1 MRNQIRFLKIAGA
14 RNTRQSDRS
23 DPSTLTRR
31 FRFVVRFSANAL
43 IYSALV
49 FAASRLHAEEPA
61 AAPPVGSNLPLA
73 QNRCAACHG
82 EKELWEGENARFYVP
97 IDQLADELHFKN
109 GINCHDCH
117 GGDPTTTNF
126 KQAHAAEVDRSQSQ
140 ATPFRTTLIE
150 KTASAS
156 RLQMVVD
163 ICGKCHAGSVKTYL
177 ASVHGQGWQGAGL
190 IVSATCTDCHGNHS
204 MFKATD
210 PRSQLNV
217 ANVGNT
223 CAKCHRF
230 ILERLQKSVHGS
242 ATPPAQTKAAI
253 NVEVPKR
260 KPICTDCHQG
270 HDLPQPKSAAFRA
283 GLANRCG
290 TCHANLSNTFNLS
303 LHGELT
309 DFGYVPAAKCSDC
322 HGAHDILPVADPGS
336 RMSVANRATTCGRC
350 HENATGNFLN
360 YDPHANPRDQANEP
374 ILYWINQGLTW
385 MLISVFS
392 IFGLHSVLWCIRSLP
407 YVMRHGRPSYP
418 KPGTHAYR
426 RFTPI
431 HRMAHAV
438 LMTSFLGLALTGL
451 PLEFG
456 DYAWAHALSWLM
468 GGFASTGLWHRIFG
482 IMNVCCL
489 LFYLFYFAWRII
501 AGPKSGISRIQYIFG
516 PDSPVPNPRDFVDF
530 AKNLRWFVGLGP
542 RPTFERW
549 SYWEKFDL
557 WAASC
562 DIVLIGTT
570 GLILWFPNLFCTFL
584 PGIAVNIAD
593 LIHGKLALLA
603 TGFVFSIHFFSS
615 NLRPEKFPMDISI
628 LTGLVSEEE
637 MEEERP
643 ELVKRLKQSGQLDQH
658 LVETPSRLVLLL
670 HMLGGAAALSIGL
683 ALLVAIVVALFQ

>member
-1 MRNQIRFLKIAGA
+1 MFDHKRFSERAGA
-14 RNTRQSDRS
+14 TSARQLRISRRS
-23 DPSTLTRR
+23 TSMHRIR
-31 FRFVVRFSANAL
+31 SAVRLIVIAL
-43 IYSALV
+43 ILTAYTSV
-49 FAASRLHAEEPA
+49 ASPAHGEEPA
-61 AAPPVGSNLPLA
+61 AARPHGSNLPLE

-82 EKELWEGENARFYVP
+82 EKEIWEGENARFYVP

-126 KQAHAAEVDRSQSQ
+126 KQAHAAEVDSTQSQ

-150 KTASAS
+150 KTPSAS
-156 RLQMVVD
+156 RLQMVVQ
-163 ICGKCHAGSVKTYL
+163 ICGKCHTESVKTYME
-177 ASVHGQGWQGAGL
+177 SVHGRAWQGAGL
-190 IVSATCTDCHGNHS
+190 IVSATCTDCHGNHG

-210 PRSQLNV
+210 PRSRLNV
-217 ANVGNT
+217 ANVGTT
-223 CAKCHRF
+223 CGKCHRF
-230 ILERLQKSVHGS
+230 IQERLQKSVHGA
-242 ATPPAQTKAAI
+242 ATPPAKTKSAR

-260 KPICTDCHQG
+260 KPSCTDCHQG

-290 TCHANLSNTFNLS
+290 TCHADLSNTFNLS

-309 DFGYVPAAKCSDC
+309 DLGYVPAAKCSDC
-322 HGAHDILPVADPGS
+322 HGAHDILPVADANS
-336 RMSVANRATTCGRC
+336 RLSPANRSATCGKC
-350 HENATGNFLN
+350 HQNATGNFLN
-360 YDPHANPRDQANEP
+360 YDPHANPKDIVSDP
-374 ILYWINQGLTW
+374 ILYWINTGLTW
-385 MLISVFS
+385 MLIAVFS
-392 IFGLHSVLWCIRSLP
+392 IFGFHSVLWCIRSLP

-426 RFTPI
+426 RFTPV

-456 DYAWAHALSWLM
+456 DYAWAHGVSWLL

-482 IMNVCCL
+482 IMNLCCL
-489 LFYLFYFAWRII
+489 VFYLFYFAWRII
-501 AGPKSGISRIQYIFG
+501 AGPKTGIGRVQYIFG

-530 AKNLRWFVGLGP
+530 AKNLRWFVGMGP
-542 RPTFERW
+542 RPTYERW

-643 ELVKRLKQSGQLDQH
+643 ELVKRLKQSGRLDQY
-658 LVETPSRLVLLL
+658 LVETPSRVILLL
-670 HMLGGAAALSIGL
+670 HMIGGAVALSLGL
-683 ALLVAIVVALFQ
+683 ALLVAIVVALFR